1 MQETTVGSG
10 IYVLTSA
17 NTTLIKN
24 TVIENI
30 GVLLPV
36 GFALLSISL
45 GLSMIGKVALRFW

>member
-24 TVIENI
+24 TVVENI